1 MVVLPTID
9 EVRGGA
15 QIPFAPQPSRKQLAA
30 ILPSSKLPPDKTAA
44 VVLDTGTW
52 RPLSVMPL
60 LTRAGLLKCA
70 AYLALFFVVTFYRPG
85 AGEAAAERQFRR
97 VAVLVVLASGV
108 TVAMLGVSQ
117 QASWFGDLLSIYVPP
132 GWSPGAVHRASG
144 PFINPDHFA
153 NYLAMVLP
161 LALAGALFRVPLEP
175 APRFSG
181 FQFLCVAAALILAA
195 GIVISLSRAGWI
207 EIGLAIVTFAY
218 LLEARRRHN
227 AAHAAAGDDDADDDE
242 VPTGTR
248 IGGWFLPLGIGVTV
262 VALAAFV
269 LLGPAEREQ
278 AGSRVDESVASGVGF
293 WDRLDV
299 WADSAKIVRD
309 YPALGAGLDSWPVTF
324 LHYQRP
330 PWTPFFNSVAQND
343 YVEAATEIGLVGL
356 FLLGW
361 LCWKVGRNLYHDSF
375 AIPSRHWPLFAAL
388 IPAIVVMGFHET
400 LDFPMQIPANAVLF
414 VTLVALAMRL
424 ARTYGGAPRG
434 RPSGVISRTV
444 VPLAFGAAAIAGLV
458 ALSDQREVSYPD
470 DVPMPVS
477 PRQVEATIL
486 SHPASP
492 LPHLWLAR
500 MVHDAER
507 KVAGAGARRRGVA

>member
-1 MVVLPTID
+1 MV
-9 EVRGGA
+9 
-15 QIPFAPQPSRKQLAA
+15 
-30 ILPSSKLPPDKTAA
+30 
-44 VVLDTGTW
+44 DTRVW
-52 RPLSVMPL
+52 RPLAVMPV

-70 AYLALFFVVTFYRPG
+70 AYVALFLVVVFYRPG
-85 AGEAAAERQFRR
+85 AGDAAAERKFRR
-97 VAVLVVLASGV
+97 AMVLMALGSGV
-108 TVAMLGVSQ
+108 AVAMLGVSQ
-117 QASWFGDLLSIYVPP
+117 QASWFGDILSMYVPP
-132 GWSPGAVHRASG
+132 GWGPGGVHRASG

-161 LALAGALFRVPLEP
+161 LALAGALFRVPLAP

-181 FQFLCVAAALILAA
+181 FQFLCAAAALVLVA
-195 GIVISLSRAGWI
+195 GILISLSRAGWI

-218 LLEARRRHN
+218 LLETRRRHN
-227 AAHAAAGDDDADDDE
+227 AGDAAARDDADDDDD
-242 VPTGTR
+242 VPASTR
-248 IGGWFLPLGIGVTV
+248 IGRWFLPLGIGLTV
-262 VALAAFV
+262 VGLAAFL

-278 AGSRVDESVASGVGF
+278 TGARVDESVSSGMGF

-299 WADSAKIVRD
+299 WADSGGIVRD
-309 YPALGAGLDSWPVTF
+309 YPAFGAGFDSWPVTF

-330 PWTPFFNSVAQND
+330 PWTPFFNSAAQND
-343 YVEAATEIGLVGL
+343 YVEAVAETGLIGL

-361 LCWKVGRNLYHDSF
+361 LCWKIGRNLYHDSF

-424 ARTYGGAPRG
+424 ARTYGGAPLG
-434 RPSGVISRTV
+434 RPSGVISRTI
-444 VPLAFGAAAIAGLV
+444 VPIAFGAAAVAGLA
-458 ALSDQREVSYPD
+458 ALPYQHEIDYPND
-470 DVPMPVS
+470 LPLPTS
-477 PRQVEATIL
+477 TRQVEATIL

-500 MVHDAER
+500 MVHDASGKWLSPELDAA
-507 KVAGAGARRRGVA
+507 VWLDPTNPA